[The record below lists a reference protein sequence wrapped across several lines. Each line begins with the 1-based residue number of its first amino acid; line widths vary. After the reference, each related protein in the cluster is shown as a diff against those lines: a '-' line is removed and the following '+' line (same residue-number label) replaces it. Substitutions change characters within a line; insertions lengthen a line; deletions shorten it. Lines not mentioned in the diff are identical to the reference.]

1 MTLTTTTNK
10 ASYSGDGNT
19 TTFAYA
25 FKILADSD
33 LKVYIRSAS
42 GTETLKTITTHY
54 TVTGVGSASG
64 GNVVFTGG
72 NIPTNT
78 ETVVIQRVVPLTQT
92 HDYVENDPFPAES
105 HEQGLDRLTM
115 HVQQLQEEVD
125 RSIKASV
132 SNTISSTEFT
142 NDATD
147 RANKLFAFDSSGN
160 INIATTIG
168 SNTGNWATATAYAER
183 DIVKDTSTNNI
194 FQCKTAHT
202 SSGSQPLTTNT
213 DSAKWDLLVD
223 AESAT
228 TSATNASNSATASA
242 NSATAS
248 ANSATQSATSAT
260 DSANSAT
267 ASAGSATT
275 ASNHVTTASGHAT
288 DSSEHKQ
295 TAERWANHT
304 GSTVTDVDTGVDSG
318 EYSAKHYAQQTAST
332 YDDFD
337 DRYLGAKSSAPTQD
351 NDGNSLQT
359 GSLYWNTS
367 NNNLYV
373 WDGSSWVQGAFSS
386 GGFLSTGNNL
396 SDLSNPGTART
407 NLGLGTSAVLDVG
420 TSANNIPQLDGNA
433 KLPAVDGSQLTGMA
447 SGGTIDMT
455 IGAGSSAVSVGD
467 TITRETNGETK
478 KIEISTTTTNHSLAT
493 TSGFASQSLPSD
505 REWTTC
511 GADIGA
517 SNDGRYLYAFVTAQA
532 SNSQNWYWY
541 YQSFVHDGSGGWTVG
556 TPTQVSSYNDWGGYG
571 NNKRNDNIRVEY
583 LESVNSGD
591 GGTFVINSIYGTGS
605 YGGYG
610 SSRYMHLFTMDSS
623 GAVTYK
629 HTQHVGSM
637 MLSDETDSTYTSS
650 SDICSFDY
658 GIIDISGNV
667 ANFVAHACYSRT
679 IPWVG
684 YFGKQFLAEITITYD
699 PNADTYTFQKIRNY
713 ADGSCPPNQNT
724 VYASSLCVVHDPAG
738 NGTNQTFVVFS
749 SGGSTS
755 TSGNMYMQRWV
766 KHPSNSYGFTWNG
779 STTFI
784 SGLAYNNDGGWRVK
798 AQSGKVCGFIN
809 MGTDTSASNSSKEIK
824 YVTYNGSLGNVQSA
838 VNNSSTYGNGIYGP
852 APSGKYDYFNDA
864 YITLGDNPARK
875 GQNNHI
881 SSYPI
886 STSDSG
892 SSITVGSAT
901 NVNDAS
907 NNEPTK
913 YNFLHTL
920 GFAGA
925 GFSNMG
931 QTSLSGANAGKANRW
946 LYITTANYEGNPD
959 GYKHGVMELT
969 TNVTAT
975 NKSLFFGFAQE
986 AGSAGGS
993 IKVMPND
1000 AEGLESNVS
1009 GLTHSSLYYVAD
1021 NGSLTATAGTDNPL
1035 AGKAIGTGALRLPT
1049 ASISGGG
1056 SSASSDTS
1064 KIFCGAVDL
1073 KNDSGVQSSFTL
1085 SKPANLN
1092 AEDIRAYI
1100 IEYYG
1105 IMTSTGTGDYYVLQM
1120 KPYNSGSSVMNS
1132 TFYGGGFYYGGGT
1145 DGSYNTNMS
1154 TYLNIAYQ
1162 GGVTLQGASSSTR
1175 ASNAIMYSPS
1185 WSGVCLYENNMNQA
1199 SIDYWSIMRYGTNNN
1214 HIRKEWYTGGAN
1226 NNQTTSNYAD
1236 AFYFEPRTGT
1246 WSEGVVSLYAITK

>member
-25 FKILADSD
+25 FKILDSSD

-78 ETVVIQRVVPLTQT
+78 ETVILQRVVPLTQT

-132 SNTISSTEFT
+132 TNTISSTEFT

-160 INIATTIG
+160 INIATTVG
-168 SNTGNWATATAYAER
+168 SNKGNWATATAYAER

-228 TSATNASNSATASA
+228 TSATNSANSATASA

-288 DSSEHKQ
+288 DADEHKQ
-295 TAERWANHT
+295 TAQRWASLT

-337 DRYLGAKSSAPTQD
+337 DRYLGPKSSAPTQD
-351 NDGNSLQT
+351 NDGDSLQT

-396 SDLSNPGTART
+396 SDLTNPGTART

-433 KLPAVDGSQLTGMA
+433 RLPAVDGSQLTGMA
-447 SGGTIDMT
+447 SGGTINMT
-455 IGAGSSAVSVGD
+455 IGSGSSAVSVGD
-467 TITRETNGETK
+467 PITRETNGEAK
-478 KIEISTTTTNHSLAT
+478 KIEVSTTTTNHSLAT
-493 TSGFASQSLPSD
+493 TAGFASQSNPSN
-505 REWTTC
+505 REWAYGT

-517 SNDGRYLYAFVTAQA
+517 SNDGRYLYAFATTDTN
-532 SNSQNWYWY
+532 NSQTWEWY

-556 TPTQVSSYNDWGGYG
+556 TPTQISSYKQWGGYG
-571 NNKRNDNIRVEY
+571 NGKRNDNIRVEY

-591 GGTFVINSIYGTGS
+591 GGTFMLHSIYGTGS

-610 SSRYMHLFTMDSS
+610 SSRYMHLITMTST
-623 GAVTYK
+623 GAMTWE
-629 HTQHVGSM
+629 HTQHVGNM
-637 MLSDETDSTYTSS
+637 MLQDETDSIYTQNA
-650 SDICSFDY
+650 DICSFDY
-658 GIIDISGNV
+658 GISDISGNV
-667 ANFVAHACYSRT
+667 AKFVAHSCYART

-684 YFGKQFLAEITITYD
+684 HFGKQHLAEISITYD
-699 PNADTYTFQKIRNY
+699 PNADTYTFTKLRNY
-713 ADGSCPPNQNT
+713 ADGSSPAHQNT
-724 VYASSLCVVHDPAG
+724 VYGSSMCIIQDPDG
-738 NGTNQTFVVFS
+738 NGTKTFCVFS

-766 KHPSNSYGFTWNG
+766 YNSSNAFTWQG

-784 SGLAYNNDGGWRVK
+784 SGLGYNNNGGWRVK
-798 AQSGKVCGFIN
+798 AQSGKFCGFIN
-809 MGTDTSASNSSKEIK
+809 MGTDTSGTNSSKEIK
-824 YVTYNGSLGNVQSA
+824 YITKGGSFGNIQSA
-838 VNNSSTYGNGIYGP
+838 VNNSSTHGNGIYGP

-864 YITLGDNPARK
+864 YITLGDHPARK

-886 STSDSG
+886 STSDNG
-892 SSITVGSAT
+892 SSITVGSPT

-907 NNEPTK
+907 NNQPSK
-913 YNFLHTL
+913 YNYMLTL

-925 GFSNMG
+925 GWSNMG
-931 QTSLSGANAGKANRW
+931 QTSLSGTNAGKANRW
-946 LYITTANYEGNPD
+946 LYITTSSYEGNQD

-986 AGSAGGS
+986 AGSAGSS

-1000 AEGLESNVS
+1000 AEGLETNVS
-1009 GLTHSSLYYVAD
+1009 SLTHDSAYYVAD
-1021 NGSLTATAGTDNPL
+1021 NGSLTTSAGTDNPI
-1035 AGKAIGTGALRLPT
+1035 AGIAIGTGALRLPT
-1049 ASISGGG
+1049 KNVSGGG
-1056 SSASSDTS
+1056 TDARV
-1064 KIFCGAVDL
+1064 FCGSINILGNPTA
-1073 KNDSGVQSSFTL
+1073 NFTL
-1085 SKPANLN
+1085 SLPITLN
-1092 AEDIRAYI
+1092 ASDVRAY
-1100 IEYYG
+1100 ELNFYG
-1105 IMTSTGTGDYYVLQM
+1105 FSSTQTASYPIRIL
-1120 KPYNSGSSVMNS
+1120 PYNSGASVLLDGWRAQAFTMRGSSDKNINAVSYLSYYSPTYFETYNGQPQTDLLQTDQGTNS
-1132 TFYGGGFYYGGGT
+1132 
-1145 DGSYNTNMS
+1145 
-1154 TYLNIAYQ
+1154 
-1162 GGVTLQGASSSTR
+1162 GGVTNARVIYQNNRQHSSWEHQS
-1175 ASNAIMYSPS
+1175 
-1185 WSGVCLYENNMNQA
+1185 QA
-1199 SIDYWSIMRYGTNNN
+1199 RYGTSYYDFINE
-1214 HIRKEWYTGGAN
+1214 IGQAGGAEGDGSAV
-1226 NNQTTSNYAD
+1226 TNYAD
-1236 AFYFEPRTGT
+1236 SFYIYSGGGNFQ
-1246 WSEGVVSLYAITK
+1246 EGVAVLYAITV